1 MVENFLRVD
10 SLDALQDRRPTFLA
24 IGVFDGV
31 HRGHQQLLSDMV
43 AAAQAAG
50 ARPAVLTFFPH
61 PMVVIRNLRGR
72 IYLTTLSHRVTL
84 LSRLGI
90 ELVVVHPFNDEVR
103 TTRAADFVDRLC
115 AAMELRELW
124 GGSFSLGYQREGTAE
139 YLSELGAERGF
150 AVRVIDDLVSVNG
163 KRVSSSRIRQALA
176 DGDIE
181 ETNHCLGRRFQVE
194 GTVVRGDQRGRL
206 LGFHTANLAVWEQQI
221 LPANGVYATYAYLG
235 GERFEAATNVGV
247 RPTVNGTAMMVEAHL
262 LDFDREIY
270 GESLALEFV
279 HRIRPERK
287 FPGLDALKAQIAEDV
302 TTIRALL
309 SGAGGS

>member
-31 HRGHQQLLSDMV
+31 HLGHQQLLSDMV

-163 KRVSSSRIRQALA
+163 KRVSSSRIRQVLA
-176 DGDIE
+176 DGNIE
-181 ETNHCLGRRFQVE
+181 ETNRCLGRRFQVE

-206 LGFHTANLAVWEQQI
+206 LGYHTANLAVWEQQI

-235 GERFEAATNVGV
+235 GERFDAATNVGV

-309 SGAGGS
+309 SGAGDS

>member
-31 HRGHQQLLSDMV
+31 HLGHQQLLSDMV

-163 KRVSSSRIRQALA
+163 KRVSSSRIRQVLA
-176 DGDIE
+176 DGNIE
-181 ETNHCLGRRFQVE
+181 ETNRCLGRRFQVE

-206 LGFHTANLAVWEQQI
+206 LGYHTANLAVWEQQI

-235 GERFEAATNVGV
+235 GERFDAATNVGV

>member
-10 SLDALQDRRPTFLA
+10 SLDALQERRPTFLA

-31 HRGHQQLLSDMV
+31 HLGHQQLLSEMV

-61 PMVVIRNLRGR
+61 PLVVIRNLQGR
-72 IYLTTLSHRVTL
+72 IYLTTLAHRVTL

-90 ELVVVHPFNDEVR
+90 ELVIVHPFNEEVR
-103 TTRAADFVDRLC
+103 TTRAAAFVDRLC

-124 GGSFSLGYQREGTAE
+124 GGSFSLGYQREGTGE

-150 AVRVIDDLVSVNG
+150 TVRVMDDLVSVNG
-163 KRVSSSRIRQALA
+163 ERVSSSRIRRALA

-181 ETNHCLGRRFQVE
+181 ETNRCLGRPFQVE

-221 LPANGVYATYAYLG
+221 LPANGVYATHAYLG
-235 GERFEAATNVGV
+235 GQRFDAATNVGV
-247 RPTVNGTAMMVEAHL
+247 RPTVNGTAMMVEAYL

-270 GESLALEFV
+270 GESLTLEFV
-279 HRIRPERK
+279 HRVRPERK
-287 FPGLDALKAQIAEDV
+287 FPGLDALQEQIGQDV
-302 TTIRALL
+302 ATIRALL
-309 SGAGGS
+309 SGAGGG

>member
-31 HRGHQQLLSDMV
+31 HLGHQQLLSDMV

-163 KRVSSSRIRQALA
+163 KRVSSSRIRQVLA
-176 DGDIE
+176 DGNIE
-181 ETNHCLGRRFQVE
+181 ETNRCLGRRFQVE

-206 LGFHTANLAVWEQQI
+206 LGYHTANLAVWEQQI

>member
-31 HRGHQQLLSDMV
+31 HLGHQQLLSDMV

-163 KRVSSSRIRQALA
+163 KRVSSSRIRQVLA

-181 ETNHCLGRRFQVE
+181 ETNRCLGRRFQVE